1 MGVHLFGESEC
12 ETSHMGEMH
21 FRVDAGA
28 SLGRAIG
35 HVVATVRKVRTWC
48 AAGLGLILVERRIAR
63 HVLAGLQY

>member
-1 MGVHLFGESEC
+1 
-12 ETSHMGEMH
+12 MGETH

-35 HVVATVRKVRTWC
+35 HVVATVRKVRTWY